1 MLRSEDVAE
10 AVWEAVNKPGNVY
23 IEDVMIKDHLQSCWA
38 GDSGN
43 IQEETTIP
51 NLSLLSS
58 LLEKLIK

>member
-38 GDSGN
+38 GHSGN
-43 IQEETTIP
+43 IQEE
-51 NLSLLSS
+51 LSS
-58 LLEKLIK
+58 KLFNYTISS